1 MAKDWISRSF
11 EKAGVVEYG
20 WWSTGGL
27 VLVAWLYTPSLSSV
41 KLLGEA
47 HLGGCPRAV
56 KSGTLFPP

>member
-20 WWSTGGL
+20 WIGR

-47 HLGGCPRAV
+47 HLGGCPRAA
-56 KSGTLFPP
+56 KNGTLFPP